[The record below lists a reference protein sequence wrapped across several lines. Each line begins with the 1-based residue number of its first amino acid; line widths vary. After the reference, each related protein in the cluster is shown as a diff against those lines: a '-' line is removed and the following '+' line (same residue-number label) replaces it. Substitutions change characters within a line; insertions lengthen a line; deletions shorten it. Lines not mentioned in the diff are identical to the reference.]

1 MLAVEGHVRLARS
14 GTCVPPGTPSSRS
27 PSSCCRSTLPQTQSL
42 VRLSSPPLE
51 AFRSARSR
59 SSSGVLCGY
68 SMQNVFVGAI
78 GHGDLGCLCT
88 TTTEHSLYN
97 WGLTKKKRHRTLLCE
112 TGESGSM
119 SEQPLTGAAATITH
133 APAYSPRAR
142 TRVHPLCYTSV
153 ASRTSLSKILSG
165 IVRRGSYR
173 RSVVKG
179 VLRVSWSLEAN
190 SSNS

>member
-1 MLAVEGHVRLARS
+1 MCALREVVHVYLQEHPRRDRLLPAVAPPSLKRNPWCVFPLLRL
-14 GTCVPPGTPSSRS
+14 
-27 PSSCCRSTLPQTQSL
+27 
-42 VRLSSPPLE
+42 RL
-51 AFRSARSR
+51 
-59 SSSGVLCGY
+59 SGVLVRDHHLVFY
-68 SMQNVFVGAI
+68 VDISMQNVFVGAI

-133 APAYSPRAR
+133 APAYSRAR

-179 VLRVSWSLEAN
+179 VFRVSWSLEAN